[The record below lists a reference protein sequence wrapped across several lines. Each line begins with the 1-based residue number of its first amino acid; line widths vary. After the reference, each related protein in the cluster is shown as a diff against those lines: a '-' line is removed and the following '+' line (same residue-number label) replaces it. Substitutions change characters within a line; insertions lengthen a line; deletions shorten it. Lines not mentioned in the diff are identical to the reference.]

1 MRAESFPVFA
11 ALLNALHRG
20 VAVRIVTNNYNNPA
34 QPSGTV
40 PMLDFL
46 VLNGANIS
54 YYTSTT
60 FMHAKYMAIDGKVV
74 SISSVNYSE
83 TSFMQNREAGLY
95 ITGSAVVNFCGSV
108 FDYDF
113 SAAIPLVPGSYS
125 HSDMQT
131 ITDPTQIKVH
141 PTSYLELS
149 ASLMICCRRSPR
161 SFSLKFSPSLRS
173 LYLQAQLFLM
183 PMSPITQRPFQFQLN
198 GQFTRPPM
206 VPTPFS

>member
-1 MRAESFPVFA
+1 MRAESFPVFT

-83 TSFMQNREAGLY
+83 TSYMQNREAGLY
-95 ITGSAVVNFCGSV
+95 ITGSAVVNFCASV

-113 SAAIPLVPGSYS
+113 SVAIPLVPGSFS
-125 HSDMQT
+125 HSDLQI
-131 ITDPTQIKVH
+131 ITDPSHIKVH
-141 PTSYLELS
+141 PTCSTS
-149 ASLMICCRRSPR
+149 
-161 SFSLKFSPSLRS
+161 
-173 LYLQAQLFLM
+173 
-183 PMSPITQRPFQFQLN
+183 
-198 GQFTRPPM
+198 
-206 VPTPFS
+206 

>member
-1 MRAESFPVFA
+1 MRAESFPVFT

-83 TSFMQNREAGLY
+83 TSYMQNREAGLY
-95 ITGSAVVNFCGSV
+95 ITGSAVVNFCASV

-113 SAAIPLVPGSYS
+113 SAAIPLVPGSFS
-125 HSDMQT
+125 HSDLQI
-131 ITDPTQIKVH
+131 ITDPSHIKVH
-141 PTSYLELS
+141 PTCSTS
-149 ASLMICCRRSPR
+149 
-161 SFSLKFSPSLRS
+161 
-173 LYLQAQLFLM
+173 
-183 PMSPITQRPFQFQLN
+183 
-198 GQFTRPPM
+198 
-206 VPTPFS
+206 